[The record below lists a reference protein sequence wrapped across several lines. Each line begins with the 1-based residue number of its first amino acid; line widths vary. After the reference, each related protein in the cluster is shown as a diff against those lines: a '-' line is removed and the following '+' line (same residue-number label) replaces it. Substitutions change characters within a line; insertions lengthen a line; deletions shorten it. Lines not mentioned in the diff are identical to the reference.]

1 MRRWLPLIVLMLLAS
16 VTTGS
21 AHAAG
26 ARTFV
31 LYFSSWSALIEPAAA
46 EIVPAAVV
54 AAKEDGNAPV
64 SVTGYASTIGSA
76 EANTLLSRL
85 RAQVVSDTLVAD
97 GVDAKRITLT
107 AVGPTTFLVE
117 PVESRRAVIEIGA
130 K

>member
-1 MRRWLPLIVLMLLAS
+1 MRRWLPLTALVLLAS

-46 EIVPAAVV
+46 EIV

-85 RAQVVSDTLVAD
+85 RAQVVSDALVAD

-107 AVGPTTFLVE
+107 AVGPTTFLA
-117 PVESRRAVIEIGA
+117 SRTR
-130 K
+130 

>member
-1 MRRWLPLIVLMLLAS
+1 MRRSLPLAVLMLVAS
-16 VTTGS
+16 VTFG

-46 EIVPAAVV
+46 EIVAAAAA

-64 SVTGYASTIGSA
+64 SVTGYASTIGSV

-85 RAQVVSDTLVAD
+85 RAQLVSDALVSD